1 LSQSLIDPVVRA
13 DRFIDTFDHLFAG
26 AGSALSD
33 DKNEARP
40 VIQFLL
46 NQALKTEQA
55 LDPNLTVLNYLRDR
69 LHRCGTKEGCA
80 SGDCG
85 ACTVVVSEL
94 TTDAMGQEQLR
105 YRSLNSCLTFVASL
119 HGKQLI
125 SVEDLKHQGQL
136 HSVQQAMV
144 DCHGSQCGFCTPGF
158 VMSLFALQKNSA
170 EPASSETRHAQAH
183 EALAG
188 NLCRCT
194 GYRPILAA
202 AGQCCDRP
210 PSDAFDALT
219 AQTIARLR
227 AIAPAQTG
235 ELNDGHKRCLVPLTL
250 NDLADLYQTYP
261 EARLLAG
268 GTDLALEV
276 TQFHRTLPVMIYVGN
291 VAEMKKVEHFEDRIE
306 IGAAAVLTDCY
317 AALSHEYPDF
327 GGLLHRFASLQIR
340 NQGTL
345 GGNIGNASPIGDA
358 PPLLIALGAQIVL
371 RKGAHRRTLALE
383 DFFIDYRVTAR
394 QESEFIER
402 IIVPRAN
409 PRQAFRAYKVSKR
422 LDDDISAVCAA
433 FRVQVENGMVV
444 DARAAFGGMA
454 AIPKRAARCEQALAG
469 QPWTEATL
477 ERACA
482 ALAEDFTPLT
492 DFRASKEYRLLSAQ
506 NLLRKYFIEVQT
518 PHIQTR
524 VTAYV

>member
-1 LSQSLIDPVVRA
+1 
-13 DRFIDTFDHLFAG
+13 
-26 AGSALSD
+26 
-33 DKNEARP
+33 

-46 NQALKTEQA
+46 NQQLRTEHA
-55 LDPNLTVLNYLRDR
+55 LDPNLTVLEYLREH
-69 LHRCGTKEGCA
+69 LSKPGTKEGCA

-85 ACTVVVSEL
+85 ACTVVVGEL
-94 TTDAMGQEQLR
+94 HGEEGQERIR
-105 YRSLNSCLTFVASL
+105 YRSLNSCLTFVSSL

-125 SVEDLKHQGQL
+125 SVEDLKHQGRL

-158 VMSLFALQKNSA
+158 VMSLFALQKNSDA
-170 EPASSETRHAQAH
+170 PDLHQAQ

-202 AGQCCDRP
+202 AEQSCCATRQPDQ
-210 PSDAFDALT
+210 FDSLEP
-219 AQTIARLR
+219 QTIARLK
-227 AIAPAQTG
+227 AIAPTAIG
-235 ELNDGHKRCLVPLTL
+235 ELNSGEKRCLVPLTVA
-250 NDLADLYQTYP
+250 DLADLYSAHP

-291 VAEMKKVEHFEDRIE
+291 VAEMKRIETFDDRLE
-306 IGAAAVLTDCY
+306 IGAATSLTDCY
-317 AALSHEYPDF
+317 AALAAEYPDF
-327 GGLLHRFASLQIR
+327 GALLHRFASLQIR

-345 GGNIGNASPIGDA
+345 GGNIGNASPIGDS
-358 PPLLIALGAQIVL
+358 PPLLIALGAKIVL
-371 RKGAHRRTLALE
+371 RKGQTTRTLLLQ
-383 DFFIDYRVTAR
+383 DYFIDYRITAR
-394 QESEFIER
+394 EESEFIEK
-402 IIVPRAN
+402 IIVPRAD
-409 PRQAFRAYKVSKR
+409 PARSFRAYKVSKR

-433 FRVQVENGMVV
+433 FDLHIDNGVIK

-454 AIPKRAARCEQALAG
+454 AIPKRAKACEAALVG
-469 QPWTEATL
+469 QPWNHATL
-477 ERACA
+477 EAACA
-482 ALAEDFTPLT
+482 AMADDFTPLS

-506 NLLRKYFIEVQT
+506 NLLRKYFIELQT
-518 PHIQTR
+518 PHIETR